1 LAGARS
7 KLRELQEKWEEI
19 GYVPRGQVRD
29 FEDKIG
35 ALEKRVAE
43 AEESQWRRTDPEAQ
57 ARADQFTAKADD
69 FNAQAEAA
77 EAKGNTKKAE
87 KLRAQAAQ
95 WTEWAKTA
103 HEAVD
108 QL

>member
-1 LAGARS
+1 M
-7 KLRELQEKWEEI
+7 
-19 GYVPRGQVRD
+19 
-29 FEDKIG
+29 
-35 ALEKRVAE
+35 EKRVAQ

-57 ARADQFTAKADD
+57 ARADQFSAKVAE

-95 WTEWAKTA
+95 WEEWARAA
-103 HEAVD
+103 HEAVE